1 MITNL
6 VIFTFITGLV
16 SGAVIVGAI
25 TWTKELGL
33 KMNWWKWLLVA
44 IWYLLLLLLVFAA
57 FTFIGEGE
65 PAAGWKVLGIS
76 VVVMFILGT
85 GLYRILVADRD
96 KQI

>member
-65 PAAGWKVLGIS
+65 HAAGWKALGIA

-96 KQI
+96 KQT